1 MLAVLFSEKLK
12 IKLEEK
18 LPVLHDKNY
27 AECKE
32 LLPEG
37 ASLV

>member
-1 MLAVLFSEKLK
+1 MKF
-12 IKLEEK
+12 EEK

-32 LLPEG
+32 RLPEG
-37 ASLV
+37 ACPV